1 MIFISGRIMQA
12 FKEITVWADSNTAI
26 NHTYLLDGDKMVAY
40 IRYGTTEPFWF
51 KTPIKISK
59 SGRKFEQVSDDLFN
73 LSMNVLTPNNIKEV
87 TGSNGTK
94 YIINLDENTCTCP
107 GYTYRGTCKH
117 IKELEPA

>member
-1 MIFISGRIMQA
+1 MQA

-117 IKELEPA
+117 VKELEPA

>member
-1 MIFISGRIMQA
+1 MQA